1 MCIRDSFYT
10 YTGDELNTT
19 PQWSDEF
26 IGTTLDFGKW
36 QVADW
41 SFADTQFR
49 LENIKV
55 QGGSLFLRINR
66 GGSSDWDPPAPV
78 TPVVTQSFNDDS
90 DSITTSSQD
99 TFVETNTDTFTDTFV
114 DTSTDTDAGTD
125 TFVDTST
132 TTDSDTDTV
141 VDTSTTTEAASDTV
155 VDTGTTTDV
164 STDTDVDT
172 GTTTVPNVDTSVVVI
187 NKEATSFE
195 VSGTPILDDTIAIQ
209 TGGGAFGWIYL
220 LLLGGFLPLQ
230 RRLTAVSKFGEPC

>member
-1 MCIRDSFYT
+1 MQVDFTRFYT

-99 TFVETNTDTFTDTFV
+99 TFVETNTDTF
-114 DTSTDTDAGTD
+114 TD